1 MYPITRILAG
11 ALISSCLTLPALAAE
26 VSPEQVSGTVTVDT
40 AAARALFDQQVAFV
54 DVRKDSD
61 WDAGR
66 IPGAIHLDLKGKF
79 TEQSLSTEV
88 KKEEPIVIYC
98 NGSSCLRSSEASAMA
113 AGWGFGKVHYYRD
126 GFPAWKAAGNP
137 VE

>member
-1 MYPITRILAG
+1 MNVFTRILTG
-11 ALISSCLTLPALAAE
+11 ALVSSCLTLPALATE
-26 VSPEQVSGTVTVDT
+26 VSPEQVPGAMTVDT
-40 AAARALFDQQVAFV
+40 ATARALFDQQVAFV

-79 TEQSLSTEV
+79 TEQDLSAEV
-88 KKEEPIVIYC
+88 KKEEPVVIYC
-98 NGSSCLRSSEASAMA
+98 NGSSCLRSSEASALA